1 MMKPEDN
8 VIVPFAGDPAANF
21 RAATSAYIYGLQP
34 GSTSLVAEL
43 AATLHTTLIN
53 CDPCAHAAAAKAA
66 LRGYLCDDKLL
77 SLAQREGDVR
87 NYRRHLLYADPKS
100 RFSILAIVWRPGQR
114 TPIHG
119 HTAWGAVGVY
129 EGNPYSEV
137 FDTHSEGRPA
147 MSLDLLLKRRLQP
160 GDLSTVQ
167 PGLDNAHRM
176 GNDSHSRCITI
187 HVYGRDLLARPRSIN
202 ICFDE

>member
-1 MMKPEDN
+1 MKAEDN
-8 VIVPFAGDPAANF
+8 VIVPFTGGPAANF
-21 RAATSAYIYGLQP
+21 RAPTSGYIYGLQP

-43 AATLHTTLIN
+43 AATLHTTLVS
-53 CDPCAHAAAAKAA
+53 CDPHAHAAAAKAA
-66 LRGYLCDDKLL
+66 MRGYLCDSRLL
-77 SLAQREGDVR
+77 SLTQREGDER
-87 NYRRHLLYADPKS
+87 SYRRHLLYADPKS

-129 EGNPYSEV
+129 EGNPYCEE
-137 FDTHSEGRPA
+137 FDTRSDGRPA
-147 MSLDLLLKRRLQP
+147 MSLELLLKRRLQP

-167 PGLDNAHRM
+167 PGLDNAHRI
-176 GNDSHSRCITI
+176 GNDGYSRCITI